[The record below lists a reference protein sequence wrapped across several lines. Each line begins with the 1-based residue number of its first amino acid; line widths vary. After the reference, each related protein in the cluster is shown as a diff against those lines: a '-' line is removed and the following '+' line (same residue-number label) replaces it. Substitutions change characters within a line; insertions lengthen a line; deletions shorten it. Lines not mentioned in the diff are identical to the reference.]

1 MAMSIRKY
9 IYASLALICLM
20 CSCDPW
26 LVPPVKITYEE
37 DANGHKYVDLGL
49 SVKWAAYDIGA
60 NSATELGHFFAWGE
74 TQPKKGYSWD
84 TYKFAVP
91 YKSPESGTRSFDNG
105 YGKEYE
111 LTKYNLDPN
120 SEYYDGKNTLD
131 LIDDAA
137 HMAWGGNWRMPTVSE
152 CNELVEKCEWTWT
165 EYLGVYG
172 YDVKGPNGNRMF
184 WPYMEGRDMLYQDGT
199 WLARWSSNCLNNN
212 DNYYHPESWAY
223 MMVGNGFGDAKRFL
237 GLLVRAVYDKSL
249 PKYSVLT
256 FDANGGEGLMHPQQ
270 FNKGVSQSINAVRF
284 THESLNFAG
293 WNTAPDGSG
302 QSFANGQ
309 EITLDKNTT
318 LYAQWALATGSEN
331 GYDYVDLGL
340 PSGTKWA
347 IYNVGATSPEGYGDY
362 FAWGETAPK
371 DAYSWENYKYGNHPF
386 ELTKYQTDYGAIGE
400 VYIDDRM
407 ELEMI
412 DDAAQANWGGNWRM
426 PSLEEYE
433 ELFQYCSF
441 TWASYNGVEGIL
453 VISELNQNRIFIP
466 AAGDWYDNDL
476 GSVGSDGSLWTRS
489 KNSQSIYNFYF
500 YRYSN
505 ESTRPYINIG
515 NPVRYPGASVRPVFN
530 EEIPPYYQVTFDAN
544 GGEGSMSSREY
555 YQGQPKALP
564 LCRYTHSASEFLAWN
579 TAPDGSGTSY
589 TDGQEITL
597 TEDVTLYAQW
607 FVFTPTYVDLGLSVK
622 WATCNIGAIT
632 PEGYGDYFAW
642 GETEPKSEYD
652 WKTYIYCMGS
662 EKTLTKYCNNPDYGY
677 NAFTDDR
684 HTLEPNDDAAHV
696 NWGGE
701 WRMPT
706 ASEMN
711 ELVNNCS
718 WVWTQINGV
727 NGQLGTSKINGIT
740 IFLPAGGECYSASLI
755 FDMGKIGHYWQSN
768 LNTTYYPNTA
778 NFLYLNK
785 DDPWVWNSSRYV
797 GYSIRAVCP

>member
-37 DANGHKYVDLGL
+37 DANGRKYVDLGL

-74 TQPKKGYSWD
+74 THPEKESYSWD

-91 YKSPESGTRSFDNG
+91 YKSPESATRSFDNG

-120 SEYYDGKNTLD
+120 SEYYDGKTTLD

-184 WPYMEGRDMLYQDGT
+184 LPYMEGRDMLYQDGT
-199 WLARWSSNCLNNN
+199 WLYRWSSSVRTGENAYRLDGDGG
-212 DNYYHPESWAY
+212 DNVHYRCE
-223 MMVGNGFGDAKRFL
+223 
-237 GLLVRAVYDKSL
+237 GLFVRAVYDKSL

-318 LYAQWALATGSEN
+318 LYAQWALGTGSEN

-347 IYNVGATSPEGYGDY
+347 TCNVGATTPEGYGDY
-362 FAWGETAPK
+362 FAWGETSPK
-371 DAYSWENYKYGNHPF
+371 DNYDWSTYKYCNGS
-386 ELTKYQTDYGAIGE
+386 ETTLTKY
-400 VYIDDRM
+400 YIRNDLGKGD
-407 ELEMI
+407 EKTTLDFT
-412 DDAAQANWGGNWRM
+412 DDAARVNWGGKWRM
-426 PSLEEYE
+426 PTDAEIR
-433 ELFQYCSF
+433 ELIDHCSWVW
-441 TWASYNGVEGIL
+441 TTQNGINGYL
-453 VISELNQNRIFIP
+453 VTSKKNANKLFLP
-466 AAGDWYDNDL
+466 AAGYRNAT
-476 GSVGSDGSLWTRS
+476 SVNYVGSDGYYWSNLLDLSYT
-489 KNSQSIYNFYF
+489 NDAHFLGFYSINVGYGCYGRHYGFTVRAVFSDNDKP
-500 YRYSN
+500 
-505 ESTRPYINIG
+505 STF
-515 NPVRYPGASVRPVFN
+515 VTLTFN
-530 EEIPPYYQVTFDAN
+530 AN
-544 GGEGSMSSREY
+544 GGTGTMAAQTFEEGVSQTLAANKFTRSGY
-555 YQGQPKALP
+555 YFSG
-564 LCRYTHSASEFLAWN
+564 WN

-597 TEDVTLYAQW
+597 TQDMTLYAQW

-622 WATCNIGAIT
+622 WATCNIGATT

-652 WKTYIYCMGS
+652 WKTYIYCKGS
-662 EKTLTKYCNNPDYGY
+662 EKALTKYCNDPDYGY

-684 HTLEPNDDAAHV
+684 RTLEPNDDAAHV

-740 IFLPAGGECYSASLI
+740 IFLPAGGQCYSASSI
-755 FDMGKIGHYWQSN
+755 HDMGKIGYYWQSN
-768 LNTTYYPNTA
+768 LNKTSNYPNTA
-778 NFLYLNK
+778 TFLYLN
-785 DDPWVWNSSRYV
+785 DGGPWVWNSSRYV
-797 GYSIRAVCP
+797 GFSIRAVCP